1 MPNNSLCGGDFYLWT
16 SVSPSFVLN
25 HSQFFTKSTIR
36 MKRLITTFTLLL
48 AVLGFALAQRAVMG
62 VVTGD
67 DGEALIGAS
76 VAIKGA
82 AAGTRTDINGKYSIS
97 VPAGS
102 DVLVFTYTGYQT
114 QEVTLSVSNVVDVVL
129 ASGVQLTEAVVTALG
144 ITRDER
150 SLGYAA
156 QAIQSDKIARSGET
170 NIVQALAGKAA
181 GVQVIG
187 STGMAGASSYF
198 LIRGAN
204 SINRDNQPLIV
215 VDGVP
220 IDNSQNRTGDG
231 GSVASVAFSN
241 RAIDINP
248 SEIESVNVLKGA
260 SATALY
266 GSQAG
271 NGAILITTKRGKSG
285 KQKISIDFST
295 NMQISEVNKLP
306 EMQTKYSQGLGGK
319 YRAPETG
326 FAGSWGALIDTLVYD
341 GATNYGWDKNGRIVG
356 QSTNPGGKPAQAY
369 DRYDFFQRG
378 VAYQNNLGIS
388 ASNEY
393 SSIRFSVGFLDQTG
407 IVPKNDFKKL
417 NLGLNADSKLGK
429 YFRISTGIQYINSG
443 GTRIE
448 QGSNTSGVMLGLVRT
463 APTFDNGNGLDNP
476 ADDPSSYSFPDG
488 RQRSYRGYG
497 IYDNPYWTVN
507 NNPLNDK
514 VNRVIGNVGL
524 TWAPTSWLEM
534 TYRPSV
540 DFYSDYRKQY
550 FAIGS
555 ATKSG
560 GQVVEDQFNN
570 RIYNLDAL
578 ATIKP
583 NLGDDFA
590 GSSITFA
597 HTMYR
602 NRLDRFFSRG
612 DNLVIPGFYDIS
624 NASSVS
630 STPFNNEVRLMRG
643 SAIADIAFRNMLYVG
658 GSYTLE
664 ANTTLPESNGVYGYY
679 GVNGAFVFTEL
690 MEKSNVL
697 SFGKVRASYGL
708 VGLGTTAYGTNT
720 TYNRLAFA
728 DGWTD
733 GITFPFNGIGG
744 FEYGDVLGNSNLKP
758 ERRRQWEVGADLRFF
773 KNRIGLDVSYYK
785 SRSFDVILQ
794 APITSSSGANNIFL
808 NAAEL
813 TNDGVELVLNL
824 VPVQSRDFNWSI
836 QTNFTK
842 NTNNVEKLS
851 EGVDQVFLGGF
862 TGASTRAVVG
872 TPYGTIFG
880 FGFYKDAAGQTV
892 IGDDG
897 FPVIDPNEKAFK
909 SALPD
914 FTIGINNS
922 FSYKGFTLTAL
933 LDIKEGGYLW
943 NGTKSAMYFF
953 GTAEETGELRGTTKV
968 FGGNVAEYDS
978 EGEIVLYDHDNNAST
993 PTIPKTTGA
1002 NGQEVTLG
1010 EGWLRTGNANGFFGN
1025 NTEDFLEDA
1034 SWVRL
1039 RDISLAWT
1047 LPTKWISKAS
1057 IQSATVSIG
1066 GRNLWLDTPYT
1077 GVDPETNLTGATNAQ
1092 GLDYFNMPN
1101 TKSYSVGLNLKF

>member
-1 MPNNSLCGGDFYLWT
+1 
-16 SVSPSFVLN
+16 
-25 HSQFFTKSTIR
+25 
-36 MKRLITTFTLLL
+36 MKRLITTITLLI
-48 AVLGFALAQRAVMG
+48 AVVGFALAQRAVMG

-67 DGEALIGAS
+67 DGDALAGAS
-76 VAIKGA
+76 VAVKGA
-82 AAGTRTDINGKYSIS
+82 AVGTRTDLNGKYTIS
-97 VPAGS
+97 VPTGS
-102 DVLVFTYTGYQT
+102 NVLVFSYTGYTT
-114 QEVTLSVSNVVDVVL
+114 QEITLGTSNAVDVVL
-129 ASGVQLTEAVVTALG
+129 AAGVQLSEAVVTALG

-156 QAIQSDKIARSGET
+156 QVVQSEKIARSGET
-170 NIVQALAGKAA
+170 NIVEALAGKAA

-187 STGMAGASSYF
+187 STGMAGASSYL

-231 GSVASVAFSN
+231 GSVASVAYSN

-271 NGAILITTKRGKSG
+271 NGAILITTKRGKAG
-285 KQKISIDFST
+285 KQKVSVDFST
-295 NMQISEVNKLP
+295 NIQISEVTQLP
-306 EMQTKYSQGLGGK
+306 GLQTKYSQGLGGK
-319 YRAPETG
+319 YRAPQSA
-326 FAGSWGALIDTLVYD
+326 FSGSWGALIDTLVYD
-341 GATNYGWDKNGRIVG
+341 GATDYAWDKNGNIVG
-356 QSTNPGGKPAQAY
+356 QSANPGGKHVTPY
-369 DRYDFFQRG
+369 DRFAFFQRG
-378 VAYQNNLGIS
+378 LATQNNIGIS
-388 ASNEY
+388 AANEF
-393 SSIRFSVGFLDQTG
+393 SSVRFSIGYLDQTG
-407 IVPKNDFKKL
+407 IVPNNDFQKL

-429 YFRISTGIQYINSG
+429 YFKISTGVQYINSG

-448 QGSNTSGVMLGLVRT
+448 QGSNTSGVMLGLLRT
-463 APTFDNGNGLDNP
+463 PATFDNSNGNSNP
-476 ADDPSSYSFPDG
+476 ADDPTTSSFADG
-488 RQRSYRGYG
+488 RQRSFRGYG

-514 VNRVIGNVGL
+514 VNRIIGNVGL
-524 TWAPTSWLEM
+524 TWMPTSWLEM

-540 DFYSDYRKQY
+540 DFYSDYRKQF

-560 GQVVEDQFNN
+560 GQVTEDQFNS

-583 NLGDDFA
+583 KLGDDFA
-590 GSSITFA
+590 GSSFTLA

-643 SAIADIAFRNMLYVG
+643 SAIADIAFRNMLYLC

-664 ANTTLPESNGVYGYY
+664 ANTTLPKDNGVYGYY
-679 GVNGAFVFTEL
+679 GVNGAFVFSEL
-690 MEKSNVL
+690 MDKGGVF

-708 VGLGTTAYGTNT
+708 VGLGTTAYGTST
-720 TYNRLAFA
+720 TYNRLVFS

-733 GITFPFNGIGG
+733 GITFPFNGVGG

-758 ERRRQWEVGADLRFF
+758 ERRRQWEVGADLRFL
-773 KNRIGLDVSYYK
+773 KNRIGLDATYYK

-794 APITSSSGANNIFL
+794 APITSSTGANNLFL

-813 TNDGVELVLNL
+813 TNDGIEIVLNL
-824 VPVQSRDFNWSI
+824 IPVQTRDFNWSI

-842 NTNNVEKLS
+842 NTNNVEKLA

-880 FGFYKDAAGQTV
+880 FGFYKDANGQTV
-892 IGDDG
+892 IGEDG
-897 FPVIDPNEKAFK
+897 FPVLDPSEKAFK

-914 FTIGINNS
+914 FQIGINNS
-922 FSYKGFTLTAL
+922 FSYKGFTLSAL

-943 NGTKSAMYFF
+943 NGTKSALYFF
-953 GTAEETGELRGTTKV
+953 GTAEETGDLRGTTKV
-968 FGGNVAEYDS
+968 FAGNVGEFDS
-978 EGEIVLYDHDNNAST
+978 EGNIVLFDHDNNANT
-993 PTIPKTTGA
+993 PGIPKTTGA
-1002 NGQEVTLG
+1002 NTQEVTLG
-1010 EGWLRTGNANGFFGN
+1010 ESWLRTGNANGFFGN
-1025 NTEDFLEDA
+1025 NTEDFVEEA

-1039 RDISLAWT
+1039 RDVSLAWA
-1047 LPTKWISKAS
+1047 LPTSWVSKAS
-1057 IQSATVSIG
+1057 IQSASISIS

-1101 TKSYSVGLNLKF
+1101 TKSYSIGLNLKF

>member
-1 MPNNSLCGGDFYLWT
+1 
-16 SVSPSFVLN
+16 
-25 HSQFFTKSTIR
+25 
-36 MKRLITTFTLLL
+36 MKRLITTITLLI
-48 AVLGFALAQRAVMG
+48 AVVGFALAQRAVMG

-67 DGEALIGAS
+67 DGDALAGAS
-76 VAIKGA
+76 VAVKGA
-82 AAGTRTDINGKYSIS
+82 AIGTRTDLNGKYTIS
-97 VPAGS
+97 VPTGS
-102 DVLVFTYTGYQT
+102 NVLVFSYTGYTT
-114 QEVTLSVSNVVDVVL
+114 QEITLGTSNAVDVVL
-129 ASGVQLTEAVVTALG
+129 AAGVQLSEAVVTALG

-156 QAIQSDKIARSGET
+156 QVVQSEKIARSGET
-170 NIVQALAGKAA
+170 NIVEALAGKAA

-187 STGMAGASSYF
+187 STGMAGASSYL

-231 GSVASVAFSN
+231 GSVASVAYSN

-271 NGAILITTKRGKSG
+271 NGAILITTKRGKAG
-285 KQKISIDFST
+285 KQKVSVDFST
-295 NMQISEVNKLP
+295 NIQISEVTQLP
-306 EMQTKYSQGLGGK
+306 GLQTKYSQGLGGK
-319 YRAPETG
+319 YRAPQSA
-326 FAGSWGALIDTLVYD
+326 FSGSWGALIDTLVYD
-341 GATNYGWDKNGRIVG
+341 GATDYAWDKNGNIVG
-356 QSTNPGGKPAQAY
+356 QSANPGGKHVTPY
-369 DRYDFFQRG
+369 DRFAFFQRG
-378 VAYQNNLGIS
+378 LATQNNIGIS
-388 ASNEY
+388 AANEF
-393 SSIRFSVGFLDQTG
+393 SSVRFSIGYLDQTG
-407 IVPKNDFKKL
+407 IVPNNDFQKL

-429 YFRISTGIQYINSG
+429 YFKISTGVQYINSG

-448 QGSNTSGVMLGLVRT
+448 QGSNTSGVMLGLLRT
-463 APTFDNGNGLDNP
+463 PATFDNSNGNSNP
-476 ADDPSSYSFPDG
+476 ADDPTTSSFADG
-488 RQRSYRGYG
+488 RQRSFRGYG

-514 VNRVIGNVGL
+514 VNRIIGNVGL
-524 TWAPTSWLEM
+524 TWMPTSWLEM

-540 DFYSDYRKQY
+540 DFYSDYRKQF

-560 GQVVEDQFNN
+560 GQVTEDQFNS

-583 NLGDDFA
+583 KLGDDFA
-590 GSSITFA
+590 GSSFTLA

-643 SAIADIAFRNMLYVG
+643 SAIADIAFRNMLYLG

-664 ANTTLPESNGVYGYY
+664 ANTTLPKDNGVYGYY
-679 GVNGAFVFTEL
+679 GVNGAFVFSEL
-690 MEKSNVL
+690 MDKGGVF

-708 VGLGTTAYGTNT
+708 VGLGTTAYGTST
-720 TYNRLAFA
+720 TYNRLVFS

-733 GITFPFNGIGG
+733 GITFPFNGVGG

-758 ERRRQWEVGADLRFF
+758 ERRRQWEVGADLRFL
-773 KNRIGLDVSYYK
+773 KNRIGLDATYYK

-794 APITSSSGANNIFL
+794 APITSSTGANNLFL

-813 TNDGVELVLNL
+813 TNDGIEIVLNL
-824 VPVQSRDFNWSI
+824 IPVQTRDFNWSI

-842 NTNNVEKLS
+842 NTNNVEKLA

-880 FGFYKDAAGQTV
+880 FGFYKDANGQTV
-892 IGDDG
+892 IGEDG
-897 FPVIDPNEKAFK
+897 FPVLDPSEKAFK

-914 FTIGINNS
+914 FQIGINNS
-922 FSYKGFTLTAL
+922 FSYKGFTLSAL

-943 NGTKSAMYFF
+943 NGTKSALYFF
-953 GTAEETGELRGTTKV
+953 GTAEETGDLRGTTKV
-968 FGGNVAEYDS
+968 FAGNVGEFDS
-978 EGEIVLYDHDNNAST
+978 EGNIVLFDHDNNANT
-993 PTIPKTTGA
+993 PGIPKTTGA
-1002 NGQEVTLG
+1002 NTQEVTLG
-1010 EGWLRTGNANGFFGN
+1010 ESWLRTGNANGFFGN
-1025 NTEDFLEDA
+1025 NTEDFVEEA

-1039 RDISLAWT
+1039 RDVSLAWA
-1047 LPTKWISKAS
+1047 LPTSWVSKAS
-1057 IQSATVSIG
+1057 IQSASISIS

-1101 TKSYSVGLNLKF
+1101 TKSYSIGLNLKF